1 MLILNIITLCNLS
14 FLFCLLF
21 FRKNNALPNKI
32 LALILINPGI
42 NFLSNINVL
51 SGGLHKSPY
60 IYFFAQVNC
69 FAFAPLVLLYVHLL
83 INKKVSVK
91 HPLFFLTGLAMS
103 LAVYFAIEFAFMPE
117 KAQAA
122 YLNGIL
128 QEPYPWQM
136 NIINGLFI
144 LMQQVYFT
152 VAAIDIYNYR
162 KKLSYTL
169 SNYDKTRVTYI
180 TKFLSLIWILNV
192 VTIALY
198 VTLPTIQVEYI
209 YLPLV
214 LTVIYFFILYYSF
227 HYHSVF
233 THTSYA
239 NFIEENVLP
248 NFEED
253 KKDFSQQIIV
263 DAELAILAQQVEDY
277 LVTEQP
283 FTNPDLSLEA
293 LAKELNVPVARLSL
307 AINKVLKKTFY
318 ELVNEKRV
326 QKSKILLKEL
336 SEQNTIEYIA
346 YQSGFNSRASFYRA
360 FKKHTDITPTEY
372 LKAKS

>member
-1 MLILNIITLCNLS
+1 
-14 FLFCLLF
+14 
-21 FRKNNALPNKI
+21 
-32 LALILINPGI
+32 
-42 NFLSNINVL
+42 
-51 SGGLHKSPY
+51 
-60 IYFFAQVNC
+60 
-69 FAFAPLVLLYVHLL
+69 
-83 INKKVSVK
+83 
-91 HPLFFLTGLAMS
+91 
-103 LAVYFAIEFAFMPE
+103 
-117 KAQAA
+117 
-122 YLNGIL
+122 
-128 QEPYPWQM
+128 
-136 NIINGLFI
+136 
-144 LMQQVYFT
+144 
-152 VAAIDIYNYR
+152 
-162 KKLSYTL
+162 
-169 SNYDKTRVTYI
+169 
-180 TKFLSLIWILNV
+180 
-192 VTIALY
+192 
-198 VTLPTIQVEYI
+198 
-209 YLPLV
+209 

-263 DAELAILAQQVEDY
+263 DAELAILAQQVEDH
-277 LVTEQP
+277 LITEQP

-318 ELVNEKRV
+318 ELINEKRV

-372 LKAKS
+372 LKAES